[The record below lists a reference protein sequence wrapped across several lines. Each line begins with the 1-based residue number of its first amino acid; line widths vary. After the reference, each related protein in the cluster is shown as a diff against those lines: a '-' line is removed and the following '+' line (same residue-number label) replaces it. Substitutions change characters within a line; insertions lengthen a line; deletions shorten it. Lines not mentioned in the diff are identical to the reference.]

1 MHILKHVH
9 CTVWPQIYIEEL
21 NIIIGKDATIAN
33 VRWFYIFNLHH
44 PHTNIK
50 SDQHSFLGIVRIH
63 QGNQILLPTQGG
75 SPVCSPFLGVLA
87 DYLTSFKKINRSM
100 QRYNI

>member
-1 MHILKHVH
+1 MYILIHVH
-9 CTVWPQIYIEEL
+9 CTVWPHISEEHIKKITTIYIEEL

-44 PHTNIK
+44 PHKNIK
-50 SDQHSFLGIVRIH
+50 SDQHSCLGIVRIH

-75 SPVCSPFLGVLA
+75 SPVCSPFPIVFWGF
-87 DYLTSFKKINRSM
+87 S
-100 QRYNI
+100 